1 MLHISVQVSENKK
14 TERLSSHS
22 RSHTHRLQDRS
33 RCPSQT
39 VDGRDNHG
47 RGIQQNHGT
56 LEQGGG
62 TGEDNMTGRAEQHA
76 GLVAKEKMFKADRKR
91 HYLGEGRKVLWTIER
106 RKALNEKVG
115 RIMARSEM
123 EGRTT

>member
-1 MLHISVQVSENKK
+1 
-14 TERLSSHS
+14 
-22 RSHTHRLQDRS
+22 
-33 RCPSQT
+33 
-39 VDGRDNHG
+39 
-47 RGIQQNHGT
+47 
-56 LEQGGG
+56 
-62 TGEDNMTGRAEQHA
+62 MTGRAEQHA